1 MMEQA
6 IATYREEAAELL
18 SELETSLLELEENP
32 QDDDLINRVF
42 RAMHT
47 IKGSGAMFGF
57 DDIARFTHEVET
69 VFDQVRNGKMFVT
82 RPLLDLTLQA
92 RDQISTMLQ
101 ASAGGPPADEELGQ
115 QIIAGLQA
123 LLPRTEKVAVSEA
136 APQKTDTGK
145 AESSQR
151 TFRVRFKPAAEIGR
165 ASCRERV

>member
-18 SELETSLLELEENP
+18 AELETSLLELEEHP
-32 QDDDLINRVF
+32 QDNDLINRVF

-69 VFDQVRNGKMFVT
+69 VFDQVRNGKLQVT

-92 RDQISTMLQ
+92 RDQISTMLDS
-101 ASAGGPPADEELGQ
+101 SAGGPPADESTGQ
-115 QIIAGLQA
+115 RIIQGLQS
-123 LLPRTEKVAVSEA
+123 LLPHPQKA
-136 APQKTDTGK
+136 APQDSQTCQPTPPPGVTTASVPTGYV
-145 AESSQR
+145 SSLPR
-151 TFRVRFKPAAEIGR
+151 K
-165 ASCRERV
+165 SC